1 MIKKVKGKVFSII
14 FILVIVLCVC
24 AAALAADTTGSYKLD
39 GQIFNALGTYD
50 YGDSNIIVIKQ
61 STSAFIWV
69 DDTITDDND
78 TIKSVIGKD
87 YNQDKDYL
95 DPSVDPANSYVTT
108 STSFKLYDFIAG
120 NQYNYQIEINTA
132 NKTVTVSKINSPDPA
147 TCCHDE
153 GVSHIDLISY
163 EPPVDPEYGS
173 LKVTKDVTGDD
184 ASTTEEFAITVAFS
198 GDNLSG
204 IQCSGGTWNDDTD
217 TYDLSLADGEFA
229 TFTNIPLETSYT
241 ITETLTGDQEDAG
254 WEGPADD
261 LEGEI
266 NDETT
271 DVEET
276 VENTYD
282 PGTPPGDPE
291 YGSLKVTKNVTGDN
305 ASSTEEFAITVQF
318 SGTTD
323 NLNDIEFSGG
333 TTSPN
338 GTYIL
343 SLCDDEFAEF
353 TNIPMGIGYTITENL
368 TPAQTSAGWEGP
380 VNEANDL
387 NGTINSTA
395 EVEETVENTYDPGTP
410 PGDPEYGSLKVTKN
424 VTGDNASSTEE
435 FAITVQFSG
444 TTDNLNDIEFSG
456 GTTSPNGTY
465 ILSLCDDEFAEFT
478 NIPMGIGYTIT
489 ENLTPAQTSAGWE
502 GPVNEA
508 NDLNGTINSTTE
520 VDKTVENTYDPGTP
534 PGDPEY
540 GSLKVTKD
548 VLTTGAPDADFAITV
563 QFNIGENGSGSLE
576 DIDFSGGDTD
586 SNGTYTLSLS
596 DAEFATFTNIP
607 LGTTYTVIEKLT
619 STQISKGWFRA
630 SSDASGTISD
640 SQQNDIIVKNKYD
653 KDTPSDPDEYGSL
666 IVTKNVTGDGASTI
680 EKFDITV
687 QFTGS
692 DLSGIK
698 CNGGTLSD
706 GKYTLSLANGESA
719 TFTKIPLG
727 AEYTV
732 TETLTDDQKDA
743 GWTGP
748 DSSSTGK
755 ITGTSRVGVVIEN
768 IFEESGV
775 LGDIDVDNGDQ
786 PVVQP
791 EEESGVLGDIDVLPD
806 TGGMATAT
814 IIGILGIVLIASALL
829 LNSKAKRKSK

>member
-271 DVEET
+271 D
-276 VENTYD
+276 
-282 PGTPPGDPE
+282 
-291 YGSLKVTKNVTGDN
+291 
-305 ASSTEEFAITVQF
+305 
-318 SGTTD
+318 
-323 NLNDIEFSGG
+323 
-333 TTSPN
+333 
-338 GTYIL
+338 
-343 SLCDDEFAEF
+343 
-353 TNIPMGIGYTITENL
+353 
-368 TPAQTSAGWEGP
+368 
-380 VNEANDL
+380 
-387 NGTINSTA
+387 
-395 EVEETVENTYDPGTP
+395 VEETVENTYDPGTP